1 MADLT
6 VAREGS
12 LARVT
17 LDRPPLNILT
27 PALIAE
33 LGAAFRGL
41 RGDPAV
47 RVVVLAG
54 AGRAFSAGVEVQAM
68 RDLDPQTARTLIEGL
83 HDAIRALEEVEAP
96 VVARLHGHVLGGA
109 LELVMACDLRLAGA
123 SCRLGM
129 PEITVGILSVIDA
142 VLMPG
147 LIGWGR
153 AAELILTGEPVE
165 AAVAE
170 RWGLVNRVVPDS
182 ALDREVEAWV
192 GRLLAL
198 PPRALRLQVALLRRW
213 RRRGLEPSVTLSMDA
228 FATAYA
234 TDEPRRAMQGFLD
247 RRREGRG
254 AGETGG

>member
-1 MADLT
+1 MAGLT
-6 VAREGS
+6 VAREENV
-12 LARVT
+12 ARVT

-27 PALIAE
+27 PALIAD

-47 RVVVLAG
+47 RVVVLGG

-68 RDLDPQTARTLIEGL
+68 RDLDPVSARTLIEGL
-83 HDAIRALEEVEAP
+83 HATIRALEEVEAP

-109 LELVMACDLRLAGA
+109 LELVMACDLRIAAA

-129 PEITVGILSVIDA
+129 PEITVGIPSVIDA

-153 AAELILTGEPVE
+153 AAELILTGEPVD

-170 RWGLVNRVVPDS
+170 RWGLVNRVVPDA
-182 ALDREVEAWV
+182 ALDAEVEAWV
-192 GRLLAL
+192 ARLLAL
-198 PPRALRLQVALLRRW
+198 PPHALRLQTALLRRW
-213 RRRGLEPSVTLSMDA
+213 RRTGLDAAVALSVDA
-228 FATAYA
+228 FASAYA

-247 RRREGRG
+247 RRRQAGAAREARG
-254 AGETGG
+254 